1 MYVAD
6 TREEHGQEEKTE
18 RERERE
24 NINEVKSAPKLLD
37 TRANQCRNQGT
48 GTLQIF
54 SVAYSQAYDLKCY
67 KCKKNYVKS

>member
-24 NINEVKSAPKLLD
+24 NINEVKSAPQIAGYKGKPVQKSGHWD
-37 TRANQCRNQGT
+37 FTDFQCGLFT
-48 GTLQIF
+48 
-54 SVAYSQAYDLKCY
+54 SV
-67 KCKKNYVKS
+67 